1 MSTYRVT
8 AKRWER
14 GWELHVPGVGVTQT
28 RLLAHAEQQVRDLVE
43 TMTDTD
49 ASDATVDVHVD
60 LDGLEHAITQT
71 RQHAAAAHAAQLAAA
86 AETRDLVKALRV
98 DKGLSLS
105 DVATLLGVSRGR
117 ASQLSTPGAHS

>member
-1 MSTYRVT
+1 MSTYQVI
-8 AKRWER
+8 AKRWEH

-28 RLLAHAEQQVRDLVE
+28 RLLAHAEQQARDLVE

-60 LDGLEHAITQT
+60 LDGLERAITQT
-71 RQHAAAAHAAQLAAA
+71 RQRAAAAHAAQLAAA

-98 DKGLSLS
+98 DQGLSLS

-117 ASQLSTPGAHS
+117 ASQLSTQRPHS